1 MKKRYWKKI
10 LLYAAALAMAAVILT
25 PFLWVLSTALKS
37 DSELFVFPPRLF
49 PEKMMWENF
58 GKAWHLIDFKQSFL
72 NSFLVTVP
80 TSLMTVLFCAMA
92 AYAFTRMKFKRKN
105 AVFLFY
111 LSTMMIPQVV
121 RLIPSFALVKD
132 MGLLNSYTG
141 MILPLVAWSI
151 PFGTFLIRQFFMGI
165 PKELDESAKIDGA
178 GHFRIFFSIILPN
191 AIPAMMTL
199 GTYIFITSW
208 NNLIWMLVSVSK
220 EQKYTITL
228 ALATMTGPSVDFI
241 PPWNQV
247 MAATLISIVP
257 VLIMYLLL
265 QKYFI
270 QSVSMSGIKG

>member
-80 TSLMTVLFCAMA
+80 TALMTVLFCAMA

-165 PKELDESAKIDGA
+165 PKELDESAKMDGA
-178 GHFRIFFSIILPN
+178 GHFRIFLSIILPN

>member
-1 MKKRYWKKI
+1 
-10 LLYAAALAMAAVILT
+10 
-25 PFLWVLSTALKS
+25 
-37 DSELFVFPPRLF
+37 
-49 PEKMMWENF
+49 
-58 GKAWHLIDFKQSFL
+58 
-72 NSFLVTVP
+72 
-80 TSLMTVLFCAMA
+80 
-92 AYAFTRMKFKRKN
+92 
-105 AVFLFY
+105 
-111 LSTMMIPQVV
+111 
-121 RLIPSFALVKD
+121 
-132 MGLLNSYTG
+132 
-141 MILPLVAWSI
+141 
-151 PFGTFLIRQFFMGI
+151 
-165 PKELDESAKIDGA
+165 
-178 GHFRIFFSIILPN
+178 
-191 AIPAMMTL
+191 MMTL